1 MANRRWKNSEVQMSD
16 NDITQGSGGD
26 GNQPFPGEGNPVD
39 LLESD
44 LRKLQTERDSLFEQL
59 ARVQADFRNAQKRL
73 EADKQQA
80 IQFANSKLITSLL
93 PAIDNF
99 ERALSADPAKADVGT
114 LLKGLQIT
122 YDQLMTQLRQQN
134 IEPIAPEPGTPF
146 DPNQHQAILQQPT
159 DKYDQPTVTQLLQK
173 GYQLHGRVLRPAQV

>member
-1 MANRRWKNSEVQMSD
+1 MSD
-16 NDITQGSGGD
+16 NNVSRDDGD
-26 GNQPFPGEGNPVD
+26 DGPTFSLDDPNSILEG
-39 LLESD
+39 D
-44 LRKLQTERDSLFEQL
+44 LRKLQGERDSLFEQL

-73 EADKQQA
+73 EADKQLS

-93 PAIDNF
+93 PVIDNF
-99 ERALSADPAKADVGT
+99 ERALAADPAKSDVGT
-114 LLKGLQIT
+114 RLKGLQIT
-122 YDQLMTQLRQQN
+122 YDQLMTQLRQQQ

-173 GYQLHGRVLRPAQV
+173 GYALHGRVLRPAQVAVSKLS

>member
-1 MANRRWKNSEVQMSD
+1 MSD
-16 NDITQGSGGD
+16 DDISRGKGED
-26 GNQPFPGEGNPVD
+26 GPTFSLDDPNSILEG
-39 LLESD
+39 D
-44 LRKLQTERDSLFEQL
+44 LRKLQSERDSLFEQL

-73 EADKQQA
+73 EADKQLS

-93 PAIDNF
+93 PVIDNF
-99 ERALSADPAKADVGT
+99 ERALSADPAKADVNT
-114 LLKGLQIT
+114 LLKGPQIT

-134 IEPIAPEPGTPF
+134 IEPIAPEPGDPF

-173 GYQLHGRVLRPAQV
+173 GYSLHGRVLRPAQVAVSKLS

>member
-1 MANRRWKNSEVQMSD
+1 MSD
-16 NDITQGSGGD
+16 NDSPRGSGEDPG
-26 GNQPFPGEGNPVD
+26 PFSADGNPVD
-39 LLESD
+39 VLESD
-44 LRKLQTERDSLFEQL
+44 LRKLQSERDTLFEQL

-73 EADKQQA
+73 EADKQLA

-93 PAIDNF
+93 PVIDNF
-99 ERALSADPAKADVGT
+99 ERALSADPGKADVNT

-173 GYQLHGRVLRPAQV
+173 GYSLHGRVLRPAQVAVSKLS

>member
-1 MANRRWKNSEVQMSD
+1 MSD
-16 NDITQGSGGD
+16 NDTSRDDGD
-26 GNQPFPGEGNPVD
+26 DGEDGPAFSLDANPND
-39 LLESD
+39 ILESD
-44 LRKLQTERDSLFEQL
+44 LRKLQSERNTLFEQL

-93 PAIDNF
+93 PVIDNF
-99 ERALSADPAKADVGT
+99 ERALAADPAKADVGT
-114 LLKGLQIT
+114 LLKGLQIV
-122 YDQLMTQLRQQN
+122 YDQLLTQLRAQN

-146 DPNQHQAILQQPT
+146 DPNLHQAILQQPT

-173 GYQLHGRVLRPAQV
+173 GYQQHGRVLRPAQVAVSKLS